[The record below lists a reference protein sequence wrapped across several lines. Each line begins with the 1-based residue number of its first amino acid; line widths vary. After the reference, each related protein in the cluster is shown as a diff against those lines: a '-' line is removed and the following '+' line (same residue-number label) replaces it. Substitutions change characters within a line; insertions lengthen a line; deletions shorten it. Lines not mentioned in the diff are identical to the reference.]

1 MANKQIGGY
10 GFGVSNTTD
19 KQVKKSPIQNARQKT
34 KELLNANPNG
44 ATIPKIPAGINGQ
57 LIQYLPEVKKRFA
70 ELETTV
76 AKGSGDAGYGQAV
89 DDINKGEKGLIQ
101 LNNDIERAAVLQK
114 EALDIEAEGNYAMSN
129 TDEQAENFH
138 NLANGTFAELLQIT
152 EASYGSPRLTYM
164 GKVYDQIDIG
174 GQYNRELEDLVDAA
188 LSDTRELAHGESGIS
203 TEQYENIVRPS
214 VEKDLEKIIQGK
226 NGKNAVKDYVY
237 QNPELINAFI
247 SNQVDIP
254 ILIDGEQNKFWN
266 NFMES
271 RMYKDYYNSN
281 KTNVDFNDGFVDLI
295 LNMHDAEFQ
304 KKDSRRPTKEIEKT
318 QAELADELIKKY
330 RK

>member
-44 ATIPKIPAGINGQ
+44 TTIPKIPAGINGQ
-57 LIQYLPEVKKRFA
+57 LTEYLPIVKKRIA
-70 ELETTV
+70 ELQVIV
-76 AKGSGDAGYGQAV
+76 AKGSEDARYSPAV
-89 DDINKGEKGLIQ
+89 DGINKGEEGLIQ
-101 LNNDIERAAVLQK
+101 LNNDIEGAAGLQK

-138 NLANGTFAELLQIT
+138 NLANGTLADLLQIT
-152 EASYGSPRLTYM
+152 EISYGSPRLTYM
-164 GKVYDQIDIG
+164 GKIYDEIDIG
-174 GQYNRELEDLVDAA
+174 GQYDRELEDLVDAA

-203 TEQYENIVRPS
+203 TEQYENIVRPN
-214 VEKDLEKIIQGK
+214 VKKDLEKIIQGK

-254 ILIDGEQNKFWN
+254 IIIDGEQNKFWN
-266 NFMES
+266 DFMES

-304 KKDSRRPTKEIEKT
+304 KKESRRLAKEVKKT
-318 QAELADELIKKY
+318 QAELTRDLIKKY
-330 RK
+330 SK